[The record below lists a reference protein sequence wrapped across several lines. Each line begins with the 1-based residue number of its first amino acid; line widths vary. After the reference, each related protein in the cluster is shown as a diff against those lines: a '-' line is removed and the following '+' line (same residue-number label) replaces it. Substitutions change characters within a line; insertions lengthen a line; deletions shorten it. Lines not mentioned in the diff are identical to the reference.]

1 MFKIETLYYKYKD
14 DIFKYLVSLT
24 NDMQLS
30 EDLLSETFL
39 SAIKS
44 LYTFKNNSDIKTWLF
59 SVARHKWYEYL
70 RKKHN
75 YICLDTLTEIYISEN
90 PEEILINKYIAE
102 KILKLLEKESE
113 KNRDILLM
121 RIKGYSFYE
130 ISQKYNISEN
140 SARVIDFRTKKRI
153 KELLKKENYYE

>member
-1 MFKIETLYYKYKD
+1 MLKIEDLYYKYKD

-24 NDMQLS
+24 KDIQLS
-30 EDLLSETFL
+30 EDLLSDTFL

-44 LYTFKNNSDIKTWLF
+44 LYTFKNKSDIKTWLF
-59 SVARHKWYEYL
+59 SIARHKWYEYL
-70 RKKHN
+70 RKRHN
-75 YICLDTLTEIYISEN
+75 HVCLDILSEIYISES
-90 PEEILINKYIAE
+90 PEEILFNKYIAE
-102 KILKLLEKESE
+102 KILKLLEKEPD

-153 KELLKKENYYE
+153 KEIIEKENCYE

>member
-1 MFKIETLYYKYKD
+1 MFNAEDLYYKYKD

-30 EDLLSETFL
+30 EDLLSDTFL

-44 LYTFKNNSDIKTWLF
+44 LYTFKNKSDIKTWLF

-70 RKKHN
+70 RKKHDC
-75 YICLDTLTEIYISEN
+75 ICLDTLTEIYISEN
-90 PEEILINKYIAE
+90 YEEAFFDKYNAE
-102 KILKLLEKESE
+102 KILKLLKKEPD
-113 KNRDILLM
+113 KNRNIVLM
-121 RIKGYSFYE
+121 RIEGYSFYE
-130 ISQKYNISEN
+130 ISQKYIISEN

-153 KELLKKENYYE
+153 KEILEKENYYE